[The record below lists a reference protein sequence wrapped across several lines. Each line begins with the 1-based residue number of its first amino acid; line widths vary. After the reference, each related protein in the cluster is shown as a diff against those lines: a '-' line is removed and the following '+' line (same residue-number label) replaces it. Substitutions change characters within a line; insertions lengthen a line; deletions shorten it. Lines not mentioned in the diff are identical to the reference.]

1 MKFSLEA
8 FKDAV
13 QNGFLK
19 PYSLSYDYVDES
31 KYELIQKQIE
41 WTDNKIAD
49 TFQELRQ
56 RMGKKYFK
64 NVLLSQICAL
74 DYAALQFP
82 FYGFML
88 TEDLSD
94 DWLAIVDFHK
104 KYARDHS
111 LHQPL
116 TAYVV
121 AQMLGF
127 GDSSKSLA
135 IPATPGNLLDFC
147 VKTILTEK
155 SAHYILESARKYGL
169 SEKLL
174 VDCEI
179 AWEFWKGLFYQTAV
193 LSALFH
199 DIGYPWQYVDRVGLA
214 LRKSV
219 TTLHQ
224 SDNIVNKI
232 IEDFKDRMVFL
243 PLRNYQLVHDNEPV
257 FEKDYLFKLV
267 SAALETHGFPGGIA
281 FLILNDAIRRSS
293 ITSPL
298 AKMHSFAIEWAAMGI
313 FMHDM
318 EGQHTKSFPKLKVSF
333 CQDPMSS
340 LISLADYL
348 EEFNRPK
355 VQFKSKI
362 KESRM
367 KYGFDCSSVDINVDS
382 NGIMHVDMEYRSN
395 TSKVVAVSFK
405 SKETENYFN
414 PSSGYVDLMPL
425 GIKQVV
431 YNQI

>member
-1 MKFSLEA
+1 MKFCLEA

-41 WTDNKIAD
+41 WKDNKIAD

-56 RMGKKYFK
+56 RMGKKYFR

-82 FYGFML
+82 SYGFML

-121 AQMLGF
+121 AQLLGF
-127 GDSSKSLA
+127 GDSSRSLA
-135 IPATPGNLLDFC
+135 IPAAPGNLLDFC

-155 SAHYILESARKYGL
+155 SAQYILESARRWGL

-174 VDCEI
+174 VDCEM
-179 AWEFWKGLFYQTAV
+179 AWEFWKGFFPQTAV
-193 LSALFH
+193 MSALFH
-199 DIGYPWQYVDRVGLA
+199 DIGYPWQYVDRVGSA

-219 TTLHQ
+219 VTLYQ

-232 IEDFKDRMVFL
+232 IEDFKDRMIFL
-243 PLRNYQLVHDNEPV
+243 PLRNYNLAHANESV
-257 FEKDYLFKLV
+257 FEKNYLFKFV

-281 FLILNDAIRRSS
+281 FLTLNDAIRKSTE
-293 ITSPL
+293 ISPL
-298 AKMHSFAIEWAAMGI
+298 AKMHGFAIEWAAMGI

-318 EGQHTKSFPKLKVSF
+318 
-333 CQDPMSS
+333 
-340 LISLADYL
+340 
-348 EEFNRPK
+348 
-355 VQFKSKI
+355 
-362 KESRM
+362 
-367 KYGFDCSSVDINVDS
+367 DIY
-382 NGIMHVDMEYRSN
+382 M
-395 TSKVVAVSFK
+395 
-405 SKETENYFN
+405 
-414 PSSGYVDLMPL
+414 
-425 GIKQVV
+425 
-431 YNQI
+431 

>member
-1 MKFSLEA
+1 MKFFLAA

-13 QNGFLK
+13 QKGFLK

-31 KYELIQKQIE
+31 KYELIQKQIG
-41 WTDNKIAD
+41 WKDNKIAD

-56 RMGKKYFK
+56 RMGKKYFR

-82 FYGFML
+82 SYGFML
-88 TEDLSD
+88 PEDLSD

-104 KYARDHS
+104 NYARDHS

-121 AQMLGF
+121 AQLLGY
-127 GDSSKSLA
+127 GESSKSLA
-135 IPATPGNLLDFC
+135 IPAAPGNLLDFC

-155 SAHYILESARKYGL
+155 NAQYILEFASRYGL
-169 SEKLL
+169 SKRLL
-174 VDCEI
+174 VDCEM
-179 AWEFWKGLFYQTAV
+179 AREFWKGFFYQTSV

-199 DIGYPWQYVDRVGLA
+199 DIGYPWQYVDRVGSA

-219 TTLHQ
+219 ATLYQ
-224 SDNIVNKI
+224 SESIVNKI
-232 IEDFKDRMVFL
+232 IEDFKDRMILL
-243 PLRNYQLVHDNEPV
+243 PLRNYQLPHGNEPV
-257 FEKDYLFKLV
+257 FEKEYLFRLV

-281 FLILNDAIRRSS
+281 FLTLNDAIRKSS
-293 ITSPL
+293 ETSPL
-298 AKMHSFAIEWAAMGI
+298 AKMHSFAIEWAAMGV

-318 EGQHTKSFPKLKVSF
+318 EGLHTKSFPKLKVSF
-333 CQDPMSS
+333 CQDPISS
-340 LISLADYL
+340 LVSLADYL

-367 KYGFDCSSVDINVDS
+367 KYGFDCSLVDVDVDS

-395 TSKVVAVSFK
+395 TNKVIAASFK
-405 SKETENYFN
+405 RKETEDYFN

-431 YNQI
+431 YNQK